1 MVLSKVKLGD
11 YIEVSTVNNSEKLYG
26 SELIRGVTNE
36 GSIAMPRGD
45 VSNVDLTP
53 YKIVRGGAFVY
64 NPSRLNLGSFAY
76 LPSGMC
82 IVSHLYIVFFLNQ
95 RGQRAI
101 DPMWLYMYVRR
112 SEFYREVTFRNFG
125 SQRPEFNFKKLSDI
139 ELPLPP
145 IDVQRKYVAI
155 YESMLANQRA
165 YEGGL
170 DDLKLTCDAFVEWL
184 MRELPHEPIGPY
196 IEQIDERNGT
206 GLGEEFVRGLSNS
219 KQLIETKANLDGV
232 NLANYK
238 TIPPR
243 ALIYIPVTS
252 RNGDKISIAM
262 NKGDATYIT
271 SAINTVFRVR
281 DEAADNLL
289 PDYLMLFFGRSE
301 FDRYVRFTS
310 WGSARETFGWEEMCD
325 VRIPIADIATQRYAV
340 ALYDAWR
347 TRTIINERLKAQLK
361 DICPILI
368 RGSIEEATR

>member
-165 YEGGL
+165 YQSGL
-170 DDLKLTCDAFVEWL
+170 NDLKLACDALLDRCKLSSQWIRVGDCVSEVD
-184 MRELPHEPIGPY
+184 RRNSDNR
-196 IEQIDERNGT
+196 IDCAYGININK
-206 GLGEEFVRGLSNS
+206 EFMPS
-219 KQLIETKANLDGV
+219 KASSDDLR
-232 NLANYK
+232 NYK
-238 TIPPR
+238 LVFPGELAYSSMQTGRDKCIR
-243 ALIYIPVTS
+243 IALHEGEDNIAVSPAY
-252 RNGDKISIAM
+252 SI
-262 NKGDATYIT
+262 
-271 SAINTVFRVR
+271 F
-281 DEAADNLL
+281 
-289 PDYLMLFFGRSE
+289 
-301 FDRYVRFTS
+301 
-310 WGSARETFGWEEMCD
+310 
-325 VRIPIADIATQRYAV
+325 
-340 ALYDAWR
+340 
-347 TRTIINERLKAQLK
+347 
-361 DICPILI
+361 
-368 RGSIEEATR
+368 